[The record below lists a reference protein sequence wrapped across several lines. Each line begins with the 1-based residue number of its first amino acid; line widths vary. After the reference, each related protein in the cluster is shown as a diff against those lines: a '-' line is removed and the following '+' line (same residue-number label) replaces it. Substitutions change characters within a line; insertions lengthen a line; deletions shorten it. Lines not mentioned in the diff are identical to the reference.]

1 MSLAK
6 NIFVTGNSSG
16 IGRSIVKYFHARGW
30 NVAVTMLTPGQEIEL
45 NRLPGFK
52 I

>member
-6 NIFVTGNSSG
+6 TIFVTGSSAG

-30 NVAVTMLTPGQEIEL
+30 NVAAMMRTPGQEIEL
-45 NRLPGFK
+45 KRLPGFK